1 MKRYRRK
8 FNKKAKV
15 GKSQRSKYFK
25 PMGNTNNL
33 YRPRIP
39 RTLQI
44 ATRRPTYTTLRFVKN
59 MTFKVEPQLNQTQ
72 GVPINAQQN
81 CCLTI
86 NANAITNILPY
97 SVGNNGTNFQEN
109 TNIGQIW
116 YSQNPTDYG
125 PPLTVGQGVVTHAEG
140 VERFQ
145 DIYKHYTVLGSRCQV
160 TYEPY
165 GTNSGDPA
173 TLYIGLNSAPANAI
187 TPLSDMADI
196 NSQPYFKRA
205 QVLGNPNAGSGQGVR
220 VYQNYSARKF
230 EGVKDPTDNSIL
242 RGSFPTSD
250 PVAASV
256 EPNEKTFYKVGIM
269 NTISE
274 ATGNQGVA
282 APRGVMR
289 IKVEYITRVT
299 EPTQKNPVSQPMGN
313 LANFNFENV

>member
-15 GKSQRSKYFK
+15 GRNQRSKYFK
-25 PMGNTNNL
+25 PMGSTNSL

-59 MTFKVEPQLNQTQ
+59 MTFKVEPQL
-72 GVPINAQQN
+72 VPALAPSVISLQQN
-81 CCLTI
+81 CHLTI

-97 SVGNNGTNFQEN
+97 AISNPGTNFQEDI
-109 TNIGQIW
+109 TIGKIW
-116 YSQNPTDYG
+116 YSQDPDNYG
-125 PPLTVGQGVVTHAEG
+125 PPLTPGTGIVTHADG

-173 TLYIGLNSAPANAI
+173 TVYIGLNSAPANGI
-187 TPLSDMADI
+187 TPTSDMADV
-196 NSQPYFKRA
+196 NSMPFMKRA
-205 QVLGNPNAGSGQGVR
+205 QTLGNPNAGSGQGIR
-220 VYQNYSARKF
+220 IYQNYSARKF
-230 EGVKDPTDNSIL
+230 EGVKDPSDNSIL
-242 RGSFPTSD
+242 RGSFPTTD

-269 NTISE
+269 NTVSSDP
-274 ATGNQGVA
+274 TVQGVA
-282 APRGVMR
+282 APRGIMR

-299 EPTQKNPVSQPMGN
+299 EPTQKNPVSQPID
-313 LANFNFENV
+313 LSNFNFAD